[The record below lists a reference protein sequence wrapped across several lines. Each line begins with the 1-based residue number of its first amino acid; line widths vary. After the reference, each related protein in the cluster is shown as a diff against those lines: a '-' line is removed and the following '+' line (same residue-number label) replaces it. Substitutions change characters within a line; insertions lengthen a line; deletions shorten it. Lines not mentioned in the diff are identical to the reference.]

1 MIVFEP
7 SEHTAARRQ
16 GMMSQLIVPRPI
28 AMISTADED
37 GVVNVAPY
45 SYFMPVTGDPM
56 LLAVT
61 MGARR
66 EHDGAPK
73 HTYTNAKR
81 TGDFVVN
88 VTTDVIADQIEMAA
102 MEWPAGVSE
111 LEELGRTTVPSVKV
125 SSPSHAQSP
134 APLECVVRQEVDL
147 GTSGVHYSAVHLVI
161 AEVICVTLDES
172 VCTDDYRVDQAKL
185 APVGR
190 MGFPFFN
197 RTIDASLFEL
207 GRTPYHEYAAGIEA
221 GAEG

>member
-28 AMISTADED
+28 AMISTCDPD

-45 SYFMPVTGDPM
+45 SYFMPVTGAPM

-88 VTTDVIADQIEMAA
+88 VTTDAIADQIELAA
-102 MEWPAGVSE
+102 MEWPTGVSE
-111 LEELGRTTVPSVKV
+111 LEALGWSTVPSQKV
-125 SSPSHAQSP
+125 TSPSLAESP
-134 APLECVVRQEVDL
+134 AHLECVIRHEVDL
-147 GTSGVHYSAVHLVI
+147 GQAGEHYSAVHLVV
-161 AEVICVTLDES
+161 AEVVCVTLDES
-172 VCTDDYRVDQAKL
+172 VCDGDYRVDQAKL
-185 APVGR
+185 APIGR

-207 GRTPYHEYAAGIEA
+207 GRTPYHVYAAGLDA
-221 GAEG
+221 GADG